1 MLRSSLV
8 LASLSL
14 ALALPLAALSPFVV
28 EKDHT
33 TVVPDASMIAQ
44 KNRELAAAKI
54 SLADAVAAAVKETG
68 GVASRAEY
76 RVEGGKGSYDVS
88 TWSAGAGWQCSVDPV
103 SGAVTKTELPAYT
116 FPGDAVTSDWLTT
129 ASGLR
134 YTDLK
139 VGPGAKPK
147 GPKSTVKVHYS
158 GWLLDGTK
166 FDSSYDRKEPA
177 TFPLSGVISGWT
189 EGVGSMQVGGKRKL
203 VIPSGLAYGDRGRP
217 GIPGKATLVFDV
229 ELIEIVSD

>member
-1 MLRSSLV
+1 MLRTT
-8 LASLSL
+8 L
-14 ALALPLAALSPFVV
+14 ALALTAIALPLAVAVPLAL

-33 TVVPDASMIAQ
+33 TVVPDKSMITQ
-44 KNRELAAAKI
+44 TNRELSACKVT
-54 SLADAVAAAVKETG
+54 LAEAVAAVAKETG

-76 RVEGGKGSYDVS
+76 RLENKKPIYDISAWGDGKAWRCTVD
-88 TWSAGAGWQCSVDPV
+88 GAT
-103 SGAVTKTELPAYT
+103 GAVTKAELPAYT
-116 FPGDAVTSDWLTT
+116 FPGEPVTGDWVTT

-139 VGPGAKPK
+139 AGSGPAPK
-147 GPKSTVKVHYS
+147 GPKSQVKVHYS

-166 FDSSYDRKEPA
+166 FDSSLDRNEPA
-177 TFPLSGVISGWT
+177 TFPLNGVIGGWT

-229 ELIEIVSD
+229 ELLQIVSD

>member
-1 MLRSSLV
+1 MLRTTIALT
-8 LASLSL
+8 
-14 ALALPLAALSPFVV
+14 ALALPLAVALPLAA

-33 TVVPDASMIAQ
+33 TVVPDKSMIAQ
-44 KNRELAAAKI
+44 TSRELGACKL
-54 SLADAVAAAVKETG
+54 SLADAVAAVAKETG
-68 GVASRAEY
+68 GAASRAEF
-76 RVEGGKGSYDVS
+76 RLDGGKPVYDVS
-88 TWSAGAGWQCSVDPV
+88 AWGGGKAWRCTVDGAT
-103 SGAVTKTELPAYT
+103 GAVTENELPAYT
-116 FPGDAVTSDWLTT
+116 FPGDAVAGDWVTT

-139 VGPGAKPK
+139 VGSGPT
-147 GPKSTVKVHYS
+147 PKSAKSQVKVHYS

-166 FDSSYDRKEPA
+166 FDSSLDRNEPA
-177 TFPLSGVISGWT
+177 TFPLNGVIGGWT

-229 ELIEIVSD
+229 ELLQVVSD